1 MFLSWEVTE
10 AWQGPAEVGPK
21 AHYFTSAAQVSG
33 MARSVQGRGCLLSK
47 HLHKDSS
54 AEPLGYTPG
63 PNCPT
68 PPPFSSYFSPIQ
80 PHSPILLDAL
90 KDKGGSEMGG
100 VPCPSP
106 PSGAECLCQDIRL
119 YKVMKDVIKVTACR
133 SAACSIPALCRS

>member
-54 AEPLGYTPG
+54 AEPLGYSPG
-63 PNCPT
+63 PKCLS
-68 PPPFSSYFSPIQ
+68 PPSPV
-80 PHSPILLDAL
+80 LLAAL
-90 KDKGGSEMGG
+90 KDEG
-100 VPCPSP
+100 VGVVPRPSS
-106 PSGAECLCQDIRL
+106 PSGAECLCHDVRQ
-119 YKVMKDVIKVTACR
+119 YKVMKGLIKVTACW
-133 SAACSIPALCRS
+133 SVACSSPTLSQGGMANEESWVMAK